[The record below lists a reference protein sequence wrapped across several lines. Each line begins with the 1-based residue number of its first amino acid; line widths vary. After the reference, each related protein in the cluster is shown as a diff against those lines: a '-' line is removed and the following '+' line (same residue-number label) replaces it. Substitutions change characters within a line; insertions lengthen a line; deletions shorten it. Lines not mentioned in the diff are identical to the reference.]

1 MQFDVR
7 EVKSPSVG
15 LVVITA
21 DPSDTEIRIG
31 PGSPAD
37 GRSVRVDSGLPVFLE
52 KGVNILNLEA
62 SNADVFARSGLFLQS
77 LHAKN
82 YTGDGDLYVLF
93 RMSVDGNLRLSG
105 ELKGERH
112 FPYEIQGDLICIGVD
127 VDGHVHVGGNACIS
141 WENTRSFNVAGLRT
155 CFDALRS
162 SGQVV
167 LARPGVSFSGPEVLD
182 DVRKDVSDVFLA
194 RCVAALNH
202 NQLEYVAAG
211 SGVPFARAVHIAEA
225 ATQTATRAQGDKDA
239 FLETPLAEQ
248 ILNLVISADADIQQI
263 REAERVLLALFN
275 AALGT
280 DTSLEHLAPGRA
292 EQVRRYDSALHFL
305 SVFQDPEER
314 HYFVEDAR
322 EALETS
328 FEFETEDDLDAA
340 IYDLVSALADPAC
353 VTEEEALRV
362 AAAANPKIA
371 AVQEEILSVLREPP
385 VPDPSPGL

>member
-7 EVKSPSVG
+7 
-15 LVVITA
+15 
-21 DPSDTEIRIG
+21 
-31 PGSPAD
+31 
-37 GRSVRVDSGLPVFLE
+37 
-52 KGVNILNLEA
+52 N
-62 SNADVFARSGLFLQS
+62 
-77 LHAKN
+77 
-82 YTGDGDLYVLF
+82 
-93 RMSVDGNLRLSG
+93 
-105 ELKGERH
+105 
-112 FPYEIQGDLICIGVD
+112 
-127 VDGHVHVGGNACIS
+127 
-141 WENTRSFNVAGLRT
+141 
-155 CFDALRS
+155 
-162 SGQVV
+162 
-167 LARPGVSFSGPEVLD
+167 PEVLD

-194 RCVAALNH
+194 RCIAALNH
-202 NQLEYVAAG
+202 NQLEHVAAG

-225 ATQTATRAQGDKDA
+225 ATQTATRAQVDKDA

-248 ILNLVISADADIQQI
+248 ILNLVISDDADIQQI

-280 DTSLEHLAPGRA
+280 DTSLKHLEPGRA

-305 SVFQDPEER
+305 SAYQDPEER

-353 VTEEEALRV
+353 VTDEEALRA
-362 AAAANPKIA
+362 AAAANPQIA
-371 AVQEEILSVLREPP
+371 IVQEKLLSVLREPP